1 MTRNYPDKTEVPIN
15 IPTLDGKE
23 IADTIT
29 ITVPCHIS
37 EKSGEIFLGGK
48 ALRMIDK
55 TKARH
60 MGLMLPKE
68 IKNLR
73 IRLGLNQNEI
83 SELLQI
89 GAKSYSRWENG
100 RERPSRSINILLRAL
115 DDGKIDIEYLQS
127 IQTSIPDKNS
137 IIYPTTK
144 QQPLKVAETA
154 PKYNQGN

>member
-23 IADTIT
+23 ITEVIT

-37 EKSGEIFLGGK
+37 EESGEIFLGGK